1 MYFLSQGAQS
11 CSPMERAL
19 QIKFRTSF
27 GARHDTFETKDG
39 KEIQVPRHAK
49 DLSSG
54 VERDIKEKLGMR

>member
-1 MYFLSQGAQS
+1 MSLNYREAVKLIRRNGGRFVWH
-11 CSPMERAL
+11 
-19 QIKFRTSF
+19 
-27 GARHDTFETKDG
+27 GARHDLFETKDG